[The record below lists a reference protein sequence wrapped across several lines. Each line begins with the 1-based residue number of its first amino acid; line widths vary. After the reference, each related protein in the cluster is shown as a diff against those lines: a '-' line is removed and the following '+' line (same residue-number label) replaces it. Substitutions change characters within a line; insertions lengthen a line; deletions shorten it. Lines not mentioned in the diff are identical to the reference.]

1 MLRSA
6 CFRVC
11 RTARYVW
18 ILALALPLTLSAQDT
33 RDWCEQGRDGDRPR
47 HCEVREL
54 TLSAS
59 GSLEVDARPN
69 GGIDVEAWD
78 RNEVLVQARVVGRA
92 ESEERARAIASQVEI
107 ETDGTVRAEGPD
119 TEKREWWSVSYR
131 IFVPR
136 QYDLELTSMNGGI
149 GVEGVSGQLE
159 LETMNGG
166 LHLADVGGDVRGRT
180 TNGGLHVQLSG
191 SGWQGEGLDAQTTNG
206 GVNLEIP
213 EGYSAHLE
221 AATTNGGFSVDF
233 PITVSGRI
241 GRRLS
246 ADLGSGGA
254 PIRVVTTNGGVRVQR
269 SGG

>member
-1 MLRSA
+1 MLDS
-6 CFRVC
+6 
-11 RTARYVW
+11 TWARARECAAYLAL
-18 ILALALPLTLSAQDT
+18 LALALPVTLSAQDT
-33 RDWCEQGRDGDRPR
+33 RDWCGEDDGDRPR

-54 TLSAS
+54 TLSVS
-59 GSLEVDARPN
+59 GSLAVDARPN
-69 GGIDVEAWD
+69 GGINVEGWD
-78 RNEVLVQARVVGRA
+78 RNEVLVQAKVVGRA
-92 ESEERARAIASQVEI
+92 ESEARARTIVSQVSI
-107 ETDGTVRAEGPD
+107 DTDGTVRADGPD
-119 TEKREWWSVSYR
+119 TERREGWSVSYR

-136 QYDLELTSMNGGI
+136 EYDLDLNSMNGGL

-166 LHLADVGGDVRGRT
+166 LHLGHVGGDVRGRT
-180 TNGGLHVQLSG
+180 TNGGLHITLSG
-191 SGWQGEGLDAQTTNG
+191 SGWQGGGLDAQTTNG

-269 SGG
+269 PGG

>member
-1 MLRSA
+1 MLKSA
-6 CFRVC
+6 WSGV
-11 RTARYVW
+11 RTAKCVGL
-18 ILALALPLTLSAQDT
+18 LALALPATLAAQAT
-33 RDWCEQGRDGDRPR
+33 RDWCDDEGDRSRPR
-47 HCEVREL
+47 HCEVREF

-59 GSLEVDARPN
+59 GSLRVNARPN

-78 RNEVLVQARVVGRA
+78 RNEVLVQAKVVGRA

-107 ETDGTVRAEGPD
+107 ERDATVRADGPD
-119 TEKREWWSVSYR
+119 TRRREGWSVSYR

-136 QYDLELTSMNGGI
+136 EYDLDLTSMNGGI
-149 GVEGVSGQLE
+149 GVEGVRGQLE
-159 LETMNGG
+159 LETTNGG
-166 LHLADVGGDVRGRT
+166 LHLGDVGDDVRGRT
-180 TNGGLHVQLSG
+180 TNGGLHIQLSG
-191 SGWQGEGLDAQTTNG
+191 SRWQGEGLDARTTNG
-206 GVNLEIP
+206 GVNLVVP

-254 PIRVVTTNGGVRVQR
+254 PVRVVTTNGGVRVTR
-269 SGG
+269 PGR